1 MGRKAIVAVSTL
13 NQWALD
19 FEGNLQRIL
28 ESIKLAKENGAT
40 FRTGPELEIC
50 GYSCE
55 DHFYENDTLLH
66 SWEVLLELLIS
77 PVCKDIIVDVGM
89 PIMHH
94 NFVYNCRVIFL
105 NRKILLIRPKLVM
118 CDGGNHR
125 ESRWFTPWQRLAE
138 LDEHHLPRMIHEYTG
153 QQTASFG
160 DGVIATLDTCIG
172 FEICEELWVGYS
184 THIPLGLDGVEIIVN
199 SSGSHAELRKAYV
212 TVDLIKSA
220 TLKSGGCYLFSNLR
234 GGDGGRVYFNGNSCI
249 ALNGEILN
257 RSCQFSLKDVE
268 VVCAT
273 IDLEDVRHYRNGLRN
288 RSQLVDKGPKYPRI
302 NVFDFSLSS
311 NRTFCV
317 PETNARLWNYYSPEE
332 EIALGPACWLWDYLR
347 RSGQGGFFLPLS
359 GGVDSASTACIVYSM
374 CRLVVQA
381 CDGGDTNALAAVRKI
396 ICDPEYTPNSVS
408 DLCSKLF
415 VTCYMGT
422 ENSSKETRKRAERLA
437 EQIGSY
443 HFGITIDTAISA
455 IMAIFTTITG
465 EQNLF
470 YSPSSISSIY
480 FLLIDANI
488 FGIPNKKLSLDW
500 VDERARK
507 SKK

>member
-1 MGRKAIVAVSTL
+1 MGSKAIVAVSTL

-19 FEGNLQRIL
+19 FEGNSQRIL
-28 ESIKLAKENGAT
+28 DSIELAKENGAT

-55 DHFYENDTLLH
+55 DHFFESDTLLH
-66 SWEVLLELLIS
+66 SWEVLLKLLKS
-77 PVCKDIIVDVGM
+77 PICEGIIVDVGM

-105 NRKILLIRPKLVM
+105 NREILLIRPKMVM
-118 CDGGNHR
+118 CDGGNYR
-125 ESRWFTPWQRLAE
+125 ESRWFTPWRRVAE
-138 LDEHHLPRMIHEYTG
+138 LDDYHVPRMIQEVTR
-153 QQTASFG
+153 QQTVPFG
-160 DGVIATLDTCIG
+160 DGVIATRDTCIG
-172 FEICEELWVGYS
+172 FEICEELWAGHS
-184 THIPLGLDGVEIIVN
+184 THIPLGLDGVEFIVN
-199 SSGSHAELRKAYV
+199 SSGSYAELRKAYV

-220 TLKSGGCYLFSNLR
+220 TFKSGGCYLFSNLR
-234 GGDGGRVYFNGNSCI
+234 GGDGARVYFNGNSCI

-257 RSCQFSLKDVE
+257 RSCQYSLKDVE

-273 IDLEDVRHYRNGLRN
+273 IDMEDVRQYRNGLRN
-288 RSQLVDKGPKYPRI
+288 RTQLVSNSPKYPRI
-302 NVFDFSLSS
+302 NVNFSLSS
-311 NRTFCV
+311 KATFRV
-317 PETNARLWNYYSPEE
+317 PETKPRLWNYYTPEE

-381 CDGGDTNALAAVRKI
+381 CDGGDINVLAAVRRI
-396 ICDPEYTPNSVS
+396 IGDPEYIPSSVP

-422 ENSSKETRKRAERLA
+422 ENSSKETRRRAERLA

-443 HFGITIDTAISA
+443 HFGITIDTAITA

-465 EQNLF
+465 
-470 YSPSSISSIY
+470 
-480 FLLIDANI
+480 
-488 FGIPNKKLSLDW
+488 K
-500 VDERARK
+500 
-507 SKK
+507 